1 MSPENVFKALMIG
14 FIFVSAI
21 LHLSYTELISKE
33 TKELVSAKQKS
44 DCGEIESTKSLRIQ
58 LRG

>member
-14 FIFVSAI
+14 FIFISAI

-33 TKELVSAKQKS
+33 TKEVFSKPSENQIVAK
-44 DCGEIESTKSLRIQ
+44 LRAKKV
-58 LRG
+58 R

>member
-33 TKELVSAKQKS
+33 TKELVSTKQES
-44 DCGEIESTKSLRIQ
+44 DPSGVESRKSLLIQ